1 MSQCSPIRDLKDTT
15 SISQMCHASKEPITI
30 TKNGYED
37 MVIMSAEV
45 YNRIRLYSV
54 YEKLV
59 EAENDIAEGKV
70 TDAFSAMSAMRSKYG
85 L

>member
-1 MSQCSPIRDLKDTT
+1 MSQCIPIRDLKDTT

>member
-1 MSQCSPIRDLKDTT
+1 MSQCIPIRDLKDTT
-15 SISQMCHASKEPITI
+15 NISQMCHASKEPITI

-70 TDAFSAMSAMRSKYG
+70 TAAFSAMSAMRSKYG

>member
-1 MSQCSPIRDLKDTT
+1 MSQCIPIRDLKDTT
-15 SISQMCHASKEPITI
+15 NISQMCHASKEPITI

-85 L
+85 I

>member
-1 MSQCSPIRDLKDTT
+1 MSQCIPIRDLKDTT
-15 SISQMCHASKEPITI
+15 NISQMCHASKEPITI

-70 TDAFSAMSAMRSKYG
+70 TDAFSAVSTMRSKYG